1 MSAIVV
7 ICGSDRLVEMLQLVL
22 VMMMVVMMD
31 GGSDW

>member
-31 GGSDW
+31 GDSDW

>member
-7 ICGSDRLVEMLQLVL
+7 ICGSDRLVERLLLVL
-22 VMMMVVMMD
+22 AMMMVVMMD